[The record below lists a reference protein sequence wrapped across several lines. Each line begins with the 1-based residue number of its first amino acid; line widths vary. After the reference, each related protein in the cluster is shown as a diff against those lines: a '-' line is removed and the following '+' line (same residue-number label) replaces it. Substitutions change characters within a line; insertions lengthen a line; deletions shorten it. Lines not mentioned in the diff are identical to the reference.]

1 MIQRVNQSK
10 EINIEKPETTAPAAE
25 AAVETTEAMNVTETE
40 GDAIAEIDDE
50 LLGSKSDKV
59 EFVCALADPST
70 PDITPAD
77 KKKGTPRKVESTIVG
92 YAFKVLEDMEVPD
105 CGGGDDMK
113 NNNMSFVNP
122 KGTRMAKAGETIYL
136 TRFETGAFLS
146 RVEFNARATAG
157 DLPVTAVYIKPKEGA
172 SATAKKAKSIAT
184 VALKPINPNSSI
196 KSRKMIDVL
205 TYTKE
210 KLPNG
215 NNSIKRTI
223 VPGFEKWEGLCKR
236 SAAVATGTRRPSTMA
251 NKRNQGAAAFLKMMD
266 KLG

>member
-1 MIQRVNQSK
+1 MIQRVQNK
-10 EINIEKPETTAPAAE
+10 EINIEKPETTAPVAE
-25 AAVETTEAMNVTETE
+25 EVVETTEAMADTE
-40 GDAIAEIDDE
+40 GEAITEIDDE
-50 LLGSKSDKV
+50 RLGSKSDKV
-59 EFVCALADPST
+59 EFVCALCDPST
-70 PDITPAD
+70 PDITPAN
-77 KKKGTPRKVESTIVG
+77 KEKGTPKKVESTIVG

-146 RVEFNARATAG
+146 QIEFNARATGG
-157 DLPVTAVYIKPKEGA
+157 DLPVTAVYIKPKEGTK
-172 SATAKKAKSIAT
+172 ATAKRHSKSIAT

-205 TYTKE
+205 TFEKK

-215 NNSIKRTI
+215 NNTIERTI

-236 SAAVATGTRRPSTMA
+236 ATSVATGTRRPSSMA
-251 NKRNQGAAAFLKMMD
+251 NKRNQGAAAFLAMMN